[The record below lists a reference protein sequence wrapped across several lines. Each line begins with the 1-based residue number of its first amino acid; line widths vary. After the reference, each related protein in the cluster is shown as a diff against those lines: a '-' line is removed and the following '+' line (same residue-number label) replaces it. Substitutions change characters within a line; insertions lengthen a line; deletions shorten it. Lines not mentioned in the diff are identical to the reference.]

1 MFSVRRN
8 VEAKSTF
15 HFLQST
21 FCLYIEML
29 FLLKCIQRPVGSAVA
44 TLFPFWDH
52 FLSKVKMQIFKI
64 SVIITY
70 FVLKVL

>member
-52 FLSKVKMQIFKI
+52 FYLRLKCRSLKYPLLLHILS
-64 SVIITY
+64 
-70 FVLKVL
+70 